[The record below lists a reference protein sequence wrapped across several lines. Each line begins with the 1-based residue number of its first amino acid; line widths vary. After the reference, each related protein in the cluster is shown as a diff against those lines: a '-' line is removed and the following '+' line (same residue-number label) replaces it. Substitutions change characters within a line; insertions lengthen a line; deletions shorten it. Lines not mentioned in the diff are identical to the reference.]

1 MCAPTRCSVAVD
13 WHRPCRG
20 DISFGDVLPRA
31 RLVLPS
37 DDLERSLRCL
47 TFLCLMHWQR
57 SGQGLASSRS
67 RRSCRSLPSRIAKPR
82 FHCKSWQK
90 AKAAGLLNV
99 TIPKEYGGM
108 SHGALESAIIAEE
121 LGASC
126 AGISVTLLVNGLALT
141 SIQIADSEERKT
153 KFLLGESRR
162 APR

>member
-1 MCAPTRCSVAVD
+1 
-13 WHRPCRG
+13 
-20 DISFGDVLPRA
+20 
-31 RLVLPS
+31 
-37 DDLERSLRCL
+37 
-47 TFLCLMHWQR
+47 
-57 SGQGLASSRS
+57 
-67 RRSCRSLPSRIAKPR
+67 
-82 FHCKSWQK
+82 
-90 AKAAGLLNV
+90 
-99 TIPKEYGGM
+99 M